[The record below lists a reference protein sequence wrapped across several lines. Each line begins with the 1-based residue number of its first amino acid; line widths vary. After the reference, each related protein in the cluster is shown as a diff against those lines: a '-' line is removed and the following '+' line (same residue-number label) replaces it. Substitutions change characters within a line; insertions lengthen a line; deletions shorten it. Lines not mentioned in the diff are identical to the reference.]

1 MFARYLLAG
10 LALLGSALTS
20 SADTRLP
27 FALDWRFEGPAAPY
41 VLARQAGYFRDAGLE
56 VEITEGKGSL
66 DAIPKVATGAY
77 PVGLADMEALIKF
90 LDANP
95 GAPVAAAMVVYDKP
109 ATAMVGRKSL
119 GVSAIRDIEGKVLGA
134 PPPDG
139 AWAQFPL
146 FARLNGIDMA
156 KVTVEPI
163 GFPVREAMLA
173 EGKVQAV
180 TGFSFSVY
188 LSLARLGVPEED
200 ISVFPFADNGLDY
213 YGSVVIVNTDYAK
226 AHPEEIRGFLKAVV
240 RGWKGAIADPSAAV
254 ELLRA
259 HDPALDVA
267 LETRRLQMAITGNV
281 LTDRVRENG
290 FGGIDPVRF
299 GRAIEQMKTV
309 FDFRQTPDPAR
320 CFIADFLPAAEDR
333 VLP

>member
-20 SADTRLP
+20 SADTKMP

-41 VLARQAGYFRDAGLE
+41 VLARQEGYFRDAGLD

-95 GAPVAAAMVVYDKP
+95 GAPVTAAMVIYDKP

-119 GVSAIRDIEGKVLGA
+119 GVSAIRDIEGKTLGA

-156 KVTVEPI
+156 KVTVEPL

-226 AHPEEIRGFLKAVV
+226 AHPGEIRGFLKAVV
-240 RGWKGAIADPSAAV
+240 RGWKGAIADPAAAA

-267 LETRRLQMAITGNV
+267 LETRRLQMAISGNV
-281 LTDRVRENG
+281 LTDRVRESG
-290 FGGIDPVRF
+290 FGGIDPARF
-299 GRAIEQMKTV
+299 ERAIGQMKTV
-309 FDFRQTPDPAR
+309 FDFRQTPDPALY
-320 CFIADFLPAAEDR
+320 FTADYLPSAEDR